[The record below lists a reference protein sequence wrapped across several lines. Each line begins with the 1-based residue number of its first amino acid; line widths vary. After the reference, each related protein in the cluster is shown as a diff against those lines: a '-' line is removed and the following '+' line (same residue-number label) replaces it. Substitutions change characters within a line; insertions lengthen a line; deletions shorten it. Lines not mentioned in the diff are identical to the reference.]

1 MTAPSPLRKSVGR
14 REGGSVQT
22 VAPHDQPS
30 PVRAHHFLATTLLGK
45 WAVGFA
51 VGAFLLQ
58 FAWMILPG
66 GAALS
71 MAFALAG
78 GISALIAIVH
88 QRDRAIAVYIAVVP
102 LVMTVLFLAAELLIG
117 HD

>member
-1 MTAPSPLRKSVGR
+1 
-14 REGGSVQT
+14 VQT
-22 VAPHDQPS
+22 VTPHDQPS
-30 PVRAHHFLATTLLGK
+30 PARAHHFLPTTLLGK

-71 MAFALAG
+71 MACAVVG
-78 GISALIAIVH
+78 GVCALIAIVH
-88 QRDRAIAVYIAVVP
+88 QKERAIAVYLAVVP
-102 LVMTVLFLAAELLIG
+102 LVMTVLFIAAELLIG

>member
-1 MTAPSPLRKSVGR
+1 VGEQTPR
-14 REGGSVQT
+14 RVFVQT
-22 VAPHDQPS
+22 VTPHDQPS
-30 PVRAHHFLATTLLGK
+30 LVRAHHFLPTTLLGK
-45 WAVGFA
+45 WAVRFA

-71 MAFALAG
+71 MACAVVG
-78 GISALIAIVH
+78 GVCALIAIVH

-102 LVMTVLFLAAELLIG
+102 LVMTVLFIAAELLIG